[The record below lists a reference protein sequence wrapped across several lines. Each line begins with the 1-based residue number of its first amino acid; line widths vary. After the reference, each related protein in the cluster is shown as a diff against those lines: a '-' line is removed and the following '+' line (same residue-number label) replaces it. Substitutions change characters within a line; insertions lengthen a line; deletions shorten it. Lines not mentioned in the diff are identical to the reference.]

1 MTIDIEFV
9 FSNGSCWCGS
19 TSCHLL
25 VRDGE
30 IVIDESDG
38 DCEWQRGRASDHRA
52 YGQYFR
58 GVERLKRW
66 SKSRFF
72 GHLPEEVVRDY
83 VLALVFLGDTR
94 GRKSP
99 SFWRLCTLEW
109 DDGKG
114 RLAPATKMLYEG
126 YAHAVSIIEHHA
138 VSITK

>member
-1 MTIDIEFV
+1 MTIDIKFD

-19 TSCHLL
+19 TYCHLL

-38 DCEWQRGRASDHRA
+38 NFDWQIGRATDHRA
-52 YGQYFR
+52 CGQYFR
-58 GVERLKRW
+58 GAGRLQRW
-66 SKSRFF
+66 SRAKFF
-72 GHLPEEVVRDY
+72 SHLPEERVKEY

-99 SFWRLCTLEW
+99 SFWRLCKGNGVLA
-109 DDGKG
+109 DG
-114 RLAPATKMLYEG
+114 Y
-126 YAHAVSIIEHHA
+126 YHA

>member
-1 MTIDIEFV
+1 MTIDIKFD

-19 TSCHLL
+19 TYCHLI
-25 VRDGE
+25 VRNGD

-38 DCEWQRGRASDHRA
+38 SYEWQKGKASDHRA

-58 GVERLKRW
+58 GAERLKRFSR
-66 SKSRFF
+66 SKFF
-72 GHLPEEVVRDY
+72 ANLPEEVVRDY

-99 SFWRLCTLEW
+99 SFWRLCKWEW
-109 DDGKG
+109 DDSKG
-114 RLAPATKMLYEG
+114 RLAPATKRLSEG
-126 YAHAVSIIEHHA
+126 YSNV